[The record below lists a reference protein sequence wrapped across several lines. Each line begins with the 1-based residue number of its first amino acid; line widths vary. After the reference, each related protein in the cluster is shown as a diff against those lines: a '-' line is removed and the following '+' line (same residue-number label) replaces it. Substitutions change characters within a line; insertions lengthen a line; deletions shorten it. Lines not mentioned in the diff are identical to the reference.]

1 MNLCNIIETTVNT
14 DWKYVLLNGKNFLI
28 DIQKKINEDIK
39 KFEGHFNVF
48 PEKNYVFNA
57 FNHFNYKDLKVVII
71 GQDCY
76 HNPKQAHGLCF
87 SVPKGIK
94 IPPSLRNIYKEL
106 NDDVSNFIIPKHGYL
121 EKWAKQGV
129 LLLNAALSV
138 REKKPGSHLK
148 YWIPYTDRIIKYISD
163 HSSNIIFLLWGNF
176 ARRKKNIINT
186 DQHFILEATH
196 PSPLAM
202 RKNAKEKWFGS
213 KHFSKTNELLTSI
226 DKPIIN
232 WNL

>member
-1 MNLCNIIETTVNT
+1 ME
-14 DWKYVLLNGKNFLI
+14 LLPI
-28 DIQKKINEDIK
+28 
-39 KFEGHFNVF
+39 
-48 PEKNYVFNA
+48 
-57 FNHFNYKDLKVVII
+57 VV
-71 GQDCY
+71 
-76 HNPKQAHGLCF
+76 

-94 IPPSLRNIYKEL
+94 IPPSLKNIFKEIN
-106 NDDVSNFIIPKHGYL
+106 NDIDNFKIPNHGCL
-121 EKWAKQGV
+121 EKWAKQGI

-176 ARRKKNIINT
+176 ARQKNLIINSK
-186 DQHFILEATH
+186 QHFILEATH

-213 KHFSKTNELLTSI
+213 KHFSKTNGLLKSLNKKLI
-226 DKPIIN
+226 D
-232 WNL
+232 WNVD